1 MKRVLVLLVLGVMLI
16 TPSIALG
23 YAQVNGDSLALIN
36 SRASM
41 AALSGADTTNY
52 VYCRDS
58 AEITWTFTTS
68 SVTGTDSVIVRVE
81 GSVDGVRWFNLDNNG
96 DTTITSNTTSAFR
109 FTGIRSV
116 PYTRFRVVRVV
127 GTVSISA
134 ISAKPR

>member
-1 MKRVLVLLVLGVMLI
+1 MKRVLVLLALGVMLI

-23 YAQVNGDSLALIN
+23 YAQVNGDSLAILN
-36 SRASM
+36 AKASM
-41 AALSGADTTNY
+41 TALTGADSTNY

-68 SVTGTDSVIVRVE
+68 SVTGTDSVIVQVE
-81 GSVDGVRWFNLDNNG
+81 GSVDGTRWFNLDNDG
-96 DTTITSNTTSAFR
+96 STTITSNTTSAFR
-109 FTGIRSV
+109 FTGLRSI